1 MTATHVVRC
10 AHAVPRAL
18 GLMALLLGAL
28 AAGPAAAQTPA
39 RGHLWVGTGLGVG
52 YLRVTCVGCSEVAAN
67 GAALTVSVG
76 GGMSRNVLLGVQGQ
90 LWRSTGGTPRQLV
103 RSILAVVQWYP
114 WPAARFFF
122 RGGVG
127 IVQGTVAP
135 RAAGAR
141 PGTARGT
148 GNALAVGV
156 GYDIA
161 VSPRY
166 GVAVQVSEQ
175 FAALGDLT
183 AGGVIANDVI
193 VYVTRIGV
201 ALVWR

>member
-1 MTATHVVRC
+1 MVATRAARC
-10 AHAVPRAL
+10 AHAIPRAL
-18 GLMALLLGAL
+18 FAAALLLGVL

-39 RGHLWVGTGLGVG
+39 RGHLWMGTGLGVG
-52 YLRVTCVGCSEVAAN
+52 YLRLTCVGCSEVAAN

-90 LWRSTGGTPRQLV
+90 LWQSTGMAPRQLV
-103 RSILAVVQWYP
+103 RSVLAVVQWYP

-122 RGGVG
+122 RGGMG
-127 IVQGTVAP
+127 IVQGKVAP
-135 RAAGAR
+135 KAAGAQ

-148 GNALAVGV
+148 GNALAVGL

-161 VSPRY
+161 VGPRF
-166 GVAVQVSEQ
+166 GVAVQVAEQ

-183 AGGVIANDVI
+183 VGGVIANDVI
-193 VYVTRIGV
+193 AYVTRIGV